1 MSNPSKYVAK
11 RQKIDT
17 SEMELTEK
25 VVFINRVAK
34 VMKGGRRFHF
44 TAVVV
49 VGDGDGHVGV
59 ALGKAR
65 EVPEAIRKASTIA
78 RKNMIRVPMVGST
91 IPHPILA
98 RFGASRVLIKP
109 AAPGTGLIAGGGVRA
124 VLEGAGVTDAVTKSL
139 GSKSPANVVKAT
151 IMGLSQLRSPE
162 EALARRRAV
171 SAEAA
176 IDA

>member
-1 MSNPSKYVAK
+1 MSNPGKYVAK
-11 RQKIDT
+11 REKIDT

-78 RKNMIRVPMVGST
+78 RKHMIRVPMVGST

>member
-1 MSNPSKYVAK
+1 MSNPRKYIAK
-11 RQKIDT
+11 KERIDT
-17 SEMELTEK
+17 TEMEVTEK

-49 VGDGDGHVGV
+49 AGDGDGHVGV

-78 RKNMIRVPMVGST
+78 RKHMIRVPMIGST
-91 IPHPILA
+91 VPHPVLA
-98 RFGASRVLIKP
+98 HFGASRVLIKP
-109 AAPGTGLIAGGGVRA
+109 AAAGTGLIAGGGVRA
-124 VLEGAGVTDAVTKSL
+124 VLEGAGVKDVVTKSL
-139 GSKSPANVVKAT
+139 GSKNPVNVGKAT
-151 IMGLSQLRSPE
+151 MLGLSELRSPD

-171 SAEAA
+171 SAEAS
-176 IDA
+176 IDG

>member
-1 MSNPSKYVAK
+1 MSNPGKYIAK
-11 RQKIDT
+11 RQKIDP

-78 RKNMIRVPMVGST
+78 RKNMI
-91 IPHPILA
+91 
-98 RFGASRVLIKP
+98 
-109 AAPGTGLIAGGGVRA
+109 
-124 VLEGAGVTDAVTKSL
+124 
-139 GSKSPANVVKAT
+139 
-151 IMGLSQLRSPE
+151 
-162 EALARRRAV
+162 
-171 SAEAA
+171 
-176 IDA
+176 

>member
-1 MSNPSKYVAK
+1 MSNPDKYIAK
-11 RQKIDT
+11 REKLDDSQ
-17 SEMELTEK
+17 MEITEK
-25 VVFINRVAK
+25 VVYINRVAK

-49 VGDGDGHVGV
+49 VGDGDGHVGA

-78 RKNMIRVPMVGST
+78 RKHMITIPMVDAT

-109 AAPGTGLIAGGGVRA
+109 AAAGTGLIAGGGVRA
-124 VLEGAGVTDAVTKSL
+124 VLEGAGVKDVVTKSL
-139 GSKSPANVVKAT
+139 GSKNPANVVKAT
-151 IMGLSQLRSPE
+151 ILGLSQLRSPE

-171 SAEAA
+171 SPEASSGG
-176 IDA
+176 

>member
-1 MSNPSKYVAK
+1 MSNPRKYVAK
-11 RQKIDT
+11 REKIDT

-65 EVPEAIRKASTIA
+65 EVPEAIRKASTVA
-78 RKNMIRVPMVGST
+78 RKHMIRVPMIGST
-91 IPHPILA
+91 IPHPVLA
-98 RFGASRVLIKP
+98 QFGAARVLIKP

-124 VLEGAGVTDAVTKSL
+124 VLEGAGVKDVVTKSL
-139 GSKSPANVVKAT
+139 GSKSPGNVVKAT
-151 IMGLSQLRSPE
+151 ILGLSLLRSPE

-171 SAEAA
+171 SAEAS

>member
-1 MSNPSKYVAK
+1 MSNPDKYIAK
-11 RQKIDT
+11 REKLDDSQ
-17 SEMELTEK
+17 MEITEK
-25 VVFINRVAK
+25 VVYINRVAK

-49 VGDGDGHVGV
+49 VGDGDGHVGA

-65 EVPEAIRKASTIA
+65 EVPEAIRKASIIA
-78 RKNMIRVPMVGST
+78 RKHMITIPMVDST

-109 AAPGTGLIAGGGVRA
+109 AAAGTGLIAGGGVRA
-124 VLEGAGVTDAVTKSL
+124 VLEGAGVKDVVTKSL
-139 GSKSPANVVKAT
+139 GSKNPANVVKAT
-151 IMGLSQLRSPE
+151 ILGLSQLCSPE

-171 SAEAA
+171 SAEASSGG
-176 IDA
+176 

>member
-1 MSNPSKYVAK
+1 MSNPRKYMA
-11 RQKIDT
+11 RREKIDT
-17 SEMELTEK
+17 SEMEITEK

-49 VGDGDGHVGV
+49 AGDGDGHVGV

-78 RKNMIRVPMVGST
+78 RKHMISVPMIGTT
-91 IPHPILA
+91 IPHPVLA
-98 RFGASRVLIKP
+98 RFGASLVLIKP

-124 VLEGAGVTDAVTKSL
+124 VLEGAGVKDVVTKSL
-139 GSKSPANVVKAT
+139 GSKNPVNVVKAT
-151 IMGLSQLRSPE
+151 ILGLSEMRSPE
-162 EALARRRAV
+162 DALARRRAV
-171 SAEAA
+171 SAEAS
-176 IDA
+176 IDG

>member
-1 MSNPSKYVAK
+1 MSNPGKYIAK
-11 RQKIDT
+11 RERVDS
-17 SEMELTEK
+17 SEMEVTEK

-44 TAVVV
+44 TAIVV
-49 VGDGDGHVGV
+49 VGDGDGHVGA

-78 RKNMIRVPMVGST
+78 RKNMTRVPMIGTT

-98 RFGASRVLIKP
+98 HFGAAQVLIKP

-124 VLEGAGVTDAVTKSL
+124 VLEGAGVKDVVTKSL
-139 GSKSPANVVKAT
+139 GSKNPVNVVKAT
-151 IMGLSQLRSPE
+151 ILGLSQLRSPE
-162 EALARRRAV
+162 EVLARRRAV
-171 SAEAA
+171 SAEASL
-176 IDA
+176 DG

>member
-1 MSNPSKYVAK
+1 MSNPDKYIAK
-11 RQKIDT
+11 REKLDDSQ
-17 SEMELTEK
+17 MEITEK
-25 VVFINRVAK
+25 VVYINRVAK

-49 VGDGDGHVGV
+49 VGDGDGHVGA

-78 RKNMIRVPMVGST
+78 RKHMITIPMVDAT

-109 AAPGTGLIAGGGVRA
+109 AAAGTGLIAGGGVRA
-124 VLEGAGVTDAVTKSL
+124 VLEGAGVKDVVTKSL
-139 GSKSPANVVKAT
+139 GSKNPANVVKAT
-151 IMGLSQLRSPE
+151 ILGLSQLCSPE

-171 SAEAA
+171 SAEASSGG
-176 IDA
+176 

>member
-1 MSNPSKYVAK
+1 MSNPRKYVAK

-78 RKNMIRVPMVGST
+78 RKYMIRVPMVGST

-98 RFGASRVLIKP
+98 RFGAARVLIKP

>member
-1 MSNPSKYVAK
+1 MSNPDKYIAK
-11 RQKIDT
+11 REKLDDSQ
-17 SEMELTEK
+17 MEITEK
-25 VVFINRVAK
+25 VVYINRVAK

-49 VGDGDGHVGV
+49 VGDGEGHVGA

-78 RKNMIRVPMVGST
+78 RKHMITIPMVDST

-109 AAPGTGLIAGGGVRA
+109 AAAGTGLIAGGGVRA
-124 VLEGAGVTDAVTKSL
+124 VLEGAGVKDVVTKSL
-139 GSKSPANVVKAT
+139 GSKNPANVVKAT
-151 IMGLSQLRSPE
+151 ILGLSQLRSPE

-171 SAEAA
+171 SPEASSGG
-176 IDA
+176 

>member
-1 MSNPSKYVAK
+1 MSNPGKYIAK
-11 RQKIDT
+11 REKVDT
-17 SEMELTEK
+17 SEMEVTEK

-78 RKNMIRVPMVGST
+78 RKHMIRVPIVGST

-124 VLEGAGVTDAVTKSL
+124 VLEGAGVKDAVTKSL
-139 GSKSPANVVKAT
+139 GSSSPANVVKAT
-151 IMGLSQLRSPE
+151 ILGLSQLSSPE

-171 SAEAA
+171 SAEAS

>member
-1 MSNPSKYVAK
+1 MSNPGKYITK
-11 RQKIDT
+11 REKIDD
-17 SEMELTEK
+17 SEMELIEK

-49 VGDGDGHVGV
+49 VGDGAGHVGA

-78 RKNMIRVPMVGST
+78 RKYMVRVPMVGSS

-109 AAPGTGLIAGGGVRA
+109 AAEGTGLIAGGGVRA
-124 VLEGAGVTDAVTKSL
+124 VLEGAGVKDVVTKSL
-139 GSKSPANVVKAT
+139 GSKNPANVVKAT
-151 IMGLSQLRSPE
+151 MLGLSQLSSPE

-171 SAEAA
+171 SAGASA
-176 IDA
+176 DG

>member
-1 MSNPSKYVAK
+1 MSNPRKYVAK
-11 RQKIDT
+11 REKIDT

-65 EVPEAIRKASTIA
+65 EVPEAIRKASTVA
-78 RKNMIRVPMVGST
+78 RKHMIRVPMVGST
-91 IPHPILA
+91 IPHPVLA
-98 RFGASRVLIKP
+98 QFGAARVLIKP

-124 VLEGAGVTDAVTKSL
+124 VLEGAGVKDVVTKSL
-139 GSKSPANVVKAT
+139 GSKTSGNVVKAT
-151 IMGLSQLRSPE
+151 ILGLSQLRSPE

-171 SAEAA
+171 SAEAS

>member
-1 MSNPSKYVAK
+1 MSNPRKYIAK
-11 RQKIDT
+11 KERIDT
-17 SEMELTEK
+17 TEMEVTEK

-49 VGDGDGHVGV
+49 AGDGDGHVGV

-78 RKNMIRVPMVGST
+78 RKHMIRVPMIGST
-91 IPHPILA
+91 VPHPVLA
-98 RFGASRVLIKP
+98 HFGASRVLIKP
-109 AAPGTGLIAGGGVRA
+109 AAAGTGLIAGGGVRA
-124 VLEGAGVTDAVTKSL
+124 VLEGAGVKDVVTKSL
-139 GSKSPANVVKAT
+139 GSKNPVKVVKAT
-151 IMGLSQLRSPE
+151 MLGLSELRSPD

-171 SAEAA
+171 SAEAS
-176 IDA
+176 IDG

>member
-1 MSNPSKYVAK
+1 MARKE
-11 RQKIDT
+11 KIDT
-17 SEMELTEK
+17 SEMEITEK

-34 VMKGGRRFHF
+34 VMKGGRRFHY
-44 TAVVV
+44 TAIVVA
-49 VGDGDGHVGV
+49 GDGDGHVGV

-78 RKNMIRVPMVGST
+78 RKHMISVPMIGST
-91 IPHPILA
+91 VPHPVLA

-124 VLEGAGVTDAVTKSL
+124 VLEGAGVKDVVTKSL
-139 GSKSPANVVKAT
+139 GSKNPVNVVKAT
-151 IMGLSQLRSPE
+151 IMGLSEMRSPE

-171 SAEAA
+171 SAEAS
-176 IDA
+176 IDG

>member
-1 MSNPSKYVAK
+1 MSNPRKYMA
-11 RQKIDT
+11 RREKIDT
-17 SEMELTEK
+17 SEMEVTEK

-49 VGDGDGHVGV
+49 AGDGDGHVGV

-78 RKNMIRVPMVGST
+78 RKHMISVPMIGST
-91 IPHPILA
+91 IPHPVLA

-124 VLEGAGVTDAVTKSL
+124 VLEGAGVKDVVTKSL
-139 GSKSPANVVKAT
+139 GSKNPVNVVKAT
-151 IMGLSQLRSPE
+151 IRGLSQMRSPE

-171 SAEAA
+171 SAEAS
-176 IDA
+176 IDG